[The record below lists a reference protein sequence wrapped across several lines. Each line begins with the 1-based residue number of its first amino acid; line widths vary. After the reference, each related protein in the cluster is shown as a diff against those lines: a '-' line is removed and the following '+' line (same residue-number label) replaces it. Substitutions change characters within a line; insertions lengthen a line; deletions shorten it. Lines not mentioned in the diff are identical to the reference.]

1 MPNGLRSRH
10 VRDRAKVFG
19 NRPHPGNDMQ
29 LLGIQGNKIC
39 IVTVCYKPAGHVI
52 N

>member
-19 NRPHPGNDMQ
+19 NRPHPGNYMQ

-39 IVTVCYKPAGHVI
+39 IVTVVQI
-52 N
+52 LL